1 MQRIMLKSKLHRGR
15 VTATE
20 IDYEG
25 SIAIDEE
32 LLEKAGILPLEQVHI
47 YNINTGIR
55 FVTYAITAKRGSRI
69 FSINGAAARL
79 AQINDRIIVAA
90 YGMMDTDKE
99 KICGRTLIALA
110 VKIGKSRLIDNC
122 VIEEF

>member
-1 MQRIMLKSKLHRGR
+1 MLKSKLHRAT

-25 SIAIDEE
+25 SIAIDED
-32 LLEKAGILPLEQVHI
+32 LLDRVDIHPYEQVHI
-47 YNINTGIR
+47 YNINSGSR
-55 FVTYAITAKRGSRI
+55 FITYVITAKRGSGT

-90 YGMMDTDKE
+90 YGNIDIDK
-99 KICGRTLIALA
+99 
-110 VKIGKSRLIDNC
+110 KSHQPKVLLLDAANK
-122 VIEEF
+122 VAEGS

>member
-1 MQRIMLKSKLHRGR
+1 MLKSKLHRAT

-25 SIAIDEE
+25 SIAIDQD
-32 LLEKAGILPLEQVHI
+32 LLDRVDILPYEQVHI
-47 YNINTGIR
+47 YNITSGSR
-55 FVTYAITAKRGSRI
+55 FITYVITAERGSGT

-90 YGMMDTDKE
+90 YGNIDTEKE
-99 KICGRTLIALA
+99 
-110 VKIGKSRLIDNC
+110 SRQPKVLLLDATNK
-122 VIEEF
+122 VGS

>member
-1 MQRIMLKSKLHRGR
+1 MLKSKLHRAC

-25 SIAIDEE
+25 SIAIDEN
-32 LLEKAGILPLEQVHI
+32 LLELADIRPYEQVHI
-47 YNINTGIR
+47 YNITTGSR
-55 FVTYAITAKRGSRI
+55 FITYVITAQRGSGT

-90 YGMMDTDKE
+90 YGNIDIDKE
-99 KICGRTLIALA
+99 KYNPKDILLDAG
-110 VKIGKSRLIDNC
+110 NQ
-122 VIEEF
+122 VIKNS

>member
-1 MQRIMLKSKLHRGR
+1 MLKSKLHRAS

-25 SIAIDEE
+25 SIAIDEN
-32 LLEKAGILPLEQVHI
+32 LLELADILPYEQVHI
-47 YNINTGIR
+47 YNINTGSR
-55 FVTYAITAKRGSRI
+55 FITYVITAQRGSGT

-90 YGMMDTDKE
+90 YANID
-99 KICGRTLIALA
+99 
-110 VKIGKSRLIDNC
+110 IDNEKYQPKGILLDAC
-122 VIEEF
+122 NQVIEHS

>member
-1 MQRIMLKSKLHRGR
+1 MLKSKLHRAC

-25 SIAIDEE
+25 SIAIDEN
-32 LLEKAGILPLEQVHI
+32 LLELADIRPYEQVHI
-47 YNINTGIR
+47 YNITTGSR
-55 FVTYAITAKRGSRI
+55 FITYVITAQRGSGT

-90 YGMMDTDKE
+90 KGKIEIDTETYQPK
-99 KICGRTLIALA
+99 
-110 VKIGKSRLIDNC
+110 N
-122 VIEEF
+122 

>member
-1 MQRIMLKSKLHRGR
+1 MLKSKLHRAC

-25 SIAIDEE
+25 SIAIDEN
-32 LLEKAGILPLEQVHI
+32 LLELADIRPYEQVHI
-47 YNINTGIR
+47 YNITTGSR
-55 FVTYAITAKRGSRI
+55 FITYVITAQRGSGT

-90 YGMMDTDKE
+90 YGNIDIDKE
-99 KICGRTLIALA
+99 KYQPKVILLDAC
-110 VKIGKSRLIDNC
+110 NQ
-122 VIEEF
+122 VIEHS

>member
-1 MQRIMLKSKLHRGR
+1 MQRIMLKSKLHRAT

-25 SIAIDEE
+25 SIAIDED
-32 LLEKAGILPLEQVHI
+32 LLDRVDIHPYEQVHI
-47 YNINTGIR
+47 YNINSGSR
-55 FVTYAITAKRGSRI
+55 FITYVITAKRGSGT

-90 YGMMDTDKE
+90 YGNIDIDKE
-99 KICGRTLIALA
+99 SHQPKVLLLDAANKA
-110 VKIGKSRLIDNC
+110 VEGS
-122 VIEEF
+122 

>member
-1 MQRIMLKSKLHRGR
+1 MHRAC

-25 SIAIDEE
+25 SIAIDEN
-32 LLEKAGILPLEQVHI
+32 LLELADIRPYEQVHI
-47 YNINTGIR
+47 YNITTGSR
-55 FVTYAITAKRGSRI
+55 FITYVITAQRGSGT

-90 YGMMDTDKE
+90 YGNIDLDKE
-99 KICGRTLIALA
+99 KYQPKVILLDAG
-110 VKIGKSRLIDNC
+110 NQ
-122 VIEEF
+122 VIEHS

>member
-1 MQRIMLKSKLHRGR
+1 MQRIMLKSKLHRAR

-25 SIAIDEE
+25 SIAIDED
-32 LLEKAGILPLEQVHI
+32 LLERADIRPYEQVHI
-47 YNINTGIR
+47 YNINSGDR
-55 FVTYAITAKRGSRI
+55 FITYVISAEAGSGT

-90 YGMMDTDKE
+90 YGNIDNDKE
-99 KICGRTLIALA
+99 KHQPKVLLLDTSN
-110 VKIGKSRLIDNC
+110 K
-122 VIEEF
+122 VIEDS

>member
-1 MQRIMLKSKLHRGR
+1 MLKSKLHRAR

-25 SIAIDEE
+25 SIAIDED
-32 LLEKAGILPLEQVHI
+32 LLERVDIRPYEQVHI
-47 YNINTGIR
+47 YNINSGNR
-55 FVTYAITAKRGSRI
+55 FITYVISAERGSGT

-90 YGMMDTDKE
+90 YGNIDIENEKYQPRVLLLDTSNKVVD
-99 KICGRTLIALA
+99 
-110 VKIGKSRLIDNC
+110 V
-122 VIEEF
+122 F

>member
-25 SIAIDEE
+25 SIAIDED

-47 YNINTGIR
+47 YNINTGNR
-55 FVTYAITAKRGSRI
+55 FVTYAITAERGSRI

-90 YGMMDTDKE
+90 YGIIDTEKE
-99 KICGRTLIALA
+99 KHNAQNILLDESNRIVEA
-110 VKIGKSRLIDNC
+110 
-122 VIEEF
+122 

>member
-1 MQRIMLKSKLHRGR
+1 MQRIMLKSKLHRAT

-25 SIAIDEE
+25 SIAIDQD
-32 LLEKAGILPLEQVHI
+32 LLDRVDIQPYEQVHI
-47 YNINTGIR
+47 YNITSGSR
-55 FVTYAITAKRGSRI
+55 FITYVITAERGSGT

-90 YGMMDTDKE
+90 YGSIDIDKE
-99 KICGRTLIALA
+99 SHQPKVLLLNATNK
-110 VKIGKSRLIDNC
+110 VVEDS
-122 VIEEF
+122 

>member
-1 MQRIMLKSKLHRGR
+1 MLKSKLHRAT

-25 SIAIDEE
+25 SIAIDED
-32 LLEKAGILPLEQVHI
+32 LLDRVDIHPYEQVHI
-47 YNINTGIR
+47 YNINSGSR
-55 FVTYAITAKRGSRI
+55 FITYVITAERGSGT

-90 YGMMDTDKE
+90 YGNIDSNKE
-99 KICGRTLIALA
+99 SNQAKVLLLDAANKVVEG
-110 VKIGKSRLIDNC
+110 S
-122 VIEEF
+122 